1 MGWQFGVSLGLLGV
15 GIGFCEVS
23 NSSNLS
29 VEGMKPRNTCY
40 VIGIEVTHMLGDGR
54 VGVHHVNWDSVVS
67 MVLYSGPILLIFMFS
82 PCDKVIELSIMLDI
96 MFRYYVGTFWNHSGR
111 FLLSSH

>member
-1 MGWQFGVSLGLLGV
+1 LFGV
-15 GIGFCEVS
+15 GIGLFEVS

-29 VEGMKPRNTCY
+29 VEGIKPRNTCY

-54 VGVHHVNWDSVVS
+54 VGVHHVNWDSVAS
-67 MVLYSGPILLIFMFS
+67 MALYSGPTLLISVFS
-82 PCDKVIELSIMLDI
+82 PCDKVVKLSIMLDI
-96 MFRYYVGTFWNHSGR
+96 MFRHYADTVWTHSGR